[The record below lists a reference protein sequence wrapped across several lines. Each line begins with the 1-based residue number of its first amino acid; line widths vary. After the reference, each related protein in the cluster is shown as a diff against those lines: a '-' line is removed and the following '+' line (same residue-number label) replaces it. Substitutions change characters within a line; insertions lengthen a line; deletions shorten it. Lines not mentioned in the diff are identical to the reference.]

1 MKHTTVQERYDTL
14 DITSKKQVSNI
25 ENLTQEVADLQAQLA
40 RLKQEAATYEEQL
53 KRECEDARVEAE
65 DLSDLLKT
73 KDRMLEDQ
81 NIVIS
86 EIKDKNKELTAEIK
100 NLSDSKQ
107 KYRDFY
113 EEKL

>member
-1 MKHTTVQERYDTL
+1 MSE
-14 DITSKKQVSNI
+14 
-25 ENLTQEVADLQAQLA
+25 LQAQLA

-53 KRECEDARVEAE
+53 KRECEDARVESE

-86 EIKDKNKELTAEIK
+86 EIKDKNKDLAAEIK
-100 NLSDSKQ
+100 NLTDSK
-107 KYRDFY
+107 
-113 EEKL
+113 

>member
-1 MKHTTVQERYDTL
+1 MG
-14 DITSKKQVSNI
+14 
-25 ENLTQEVADLQAQLA
+25 DLQTQLA
-40 RLKQEAATYEEQL
+40 RLKQDSVAYEEQL
-53 KRECEDARVEAE
+53 KRECEDARVEAD

-86 EIKDKNKELTAEIK
+86 EIKDKNKDFTQEIK
-100 NLSDSKQ
+100 NLTDSKQ